1 MKIRFQLP
9 RPTPHFLLPLLAAAL
24 ALGFL
29 ALTAIA
35 FGHAPDELLSIL
47 ISGSVGST
55 FALEG
60 TLLKSVPLLL
70 TGLSIVIAFRA
81 GVWNIG
87 GEGQFLAGALGAFL
101 GARYGV
107 TAALLASLIAGAL
120 WASIASVMRLW
131 RNAPEVLTTILL
143 NFIAIHLLGFAVNG
157 PLQEA
162 SGKYPQSDA
171 IPTAATLPALGS
183 SELHA
188 GIVIAVAAAIGAWFL
203 LYRTAEG
210 LRLRASGFNRSAAK
224 WAGVNVNAQLV
235 RAMAISGSLAG
246 LAGGIELLG
255 VTHRLFER
263 FAAGYG
269 YAGIAVALLAQLHPL
284 GTLAS
289 AFFFGALTTGAGE
302 LQRTAGISSTV
313 ATFGQAIVILMMIA
327 LTKRNAGVSPAGS
340 QASSPAPRNLG
351 GETPPSQP
359 AERRRSGGSA

>member
-1 MKIRFQLP
+1 VRTRRIGIAVADALGSVI
-9 RPTPHFLLPLLAAAL
+9 LLAL
-24 ALGFL
+24 AG
-29 ALTAIA
+29 IA
-35 FGHAPDELLSIL
+35 FGHAPGELLSIL
-47 ISGSVGST
+47 ISGSIGST

-70 TGLSIVIAFRA
+70 TGLSVAIAFRA

-101 GARYGV
+101 GARYGIT
-107 TAALLASLIAGAL
+107 TALTASIIAGAL
-120 WASIASVMRLW
+120 WASIASAMRLW

-143 NFIAIHLLGFAVNG
+143 NFIAIHLLGWAVNG

-171 IPTAATLPALGS
+171 VPIGAMLPAIGA
-183 SELHA
+183 SELHV
-188 GIVIAVAAAIGAWFL
+188 GIVIAILAAIGAWFL

-210 LRLRASGFNRSAAK
+210 LRLRASGFNRNAAK
-224 WAGVNVNAQLV
+224 WAGINVDAQLV
-235 RAMAISGSLAG
+235 RAMAISGAMAG

-269 YAGIAVALLAQLHPL
+269 YAGIAVALLAHLHPL

-289 AFFFGALTTGAGE
+289 AFFFGAMTTGAGE

-313 ATFGQAIVILMMIA
+313 ATFGQAVVILMMIA
-327 LTKRNAGVSPAGS
+327 LT
-340 QASSPAPRNLG
+340 
-351 GETPPSQP
+351 
-359 AERRRSGGSA
+359 RRSRA

>member
-1 MKIRFQLP
+1 
-9 RPTPHFLLPLLAAAL
+9 
-24 ALGFL
+24 
-29 ALTAIA
+29 
-35 FGHAPDELLSIL
+35 
-47 ISGSVGST
+47 
-55 FALEG
+55 
-60 TLLKSVPLLL
+60 LLKSVPLLL
-70 TGLSIVIAFRA
+70 TGLSVAIAFRA

-87 GEGQFLAGALGAFL
+87 GEGQFLAGAMGAFL
-101 GARYGV
+101 GARYGM
-107 TAALLASLIAGAL
+107 TAALIASVLAGAV
-120 WASIASVMRLW
+120 WASIAAAMRLW

-143 NFIAIHLLGFAVNG
+143 NFIAIHLLGYAVNG

-171 IPTAATLPALGS
+171 VPAAAMLPLLGE

-188 GIVIAVAAAIGAWFL
+188 GVIIVALAAIATWFL

-210 LRLRASGFNRSAAK
+210 LRLRAMGFNPSAAR

-235 RAMAISGSLAG
+235 RAMAISGAMAG

-284 GTLAS
+284 GTIAS

-302 LQRTAGISSTV
+302 LQRTAGISSMV
-313 ATFGQAIVILMMIA
+313 ATLAQAIVILAMIA
-327 LTKRNAGVSPAGS
+327 FL
-340 QASSPAPRNLG
+340 
-351 GETPPSQP
+351 
-359 AERRRSGGSA
+359 RRSKAES